1 MLTVFLSCRGRD
13 RTSTRQLAIA
23 QSSVVDPGR
32 INIAIETAL
41 CYVCPV
47 ILTPET
53 RGHVCQKF
61 HHPTI
66 FKNFIEYK
74 SKISSNYKE
83 INQNKFKKNTFHSII
98 VYLIK
103 YFQKLIY

>member
-1 MLTVFLSCRGRD
+1 MLNFEVGPWEDIIPCSKFLVPCSLLFQIKSPRFSTKAFLKRCRGRD
-13 RTSTRQLAIA
+13 RTFTRQLAVV

-32 INIAIETAL
+32 INIATETAL
-41 CYVCPV
+41 CYVYPV

-66 FKNFIEYK
+66 CSDLYR
-74 SKISSNYKE
+74 
-83 INQNKFKKNTFHSII
+83 I
-98 VYLIK
+98 V
-103 YFQKLIY
+103 